1 MPIQL
6 RQRLEVLA
14 YLEGALNS
22 YRSRLTAADVAGLSE
37 ERDDVFMKIVTE
49 VTSDPRV
56 SLRQLRFFLD
66 NVHLF
71 ASDPEVLDRLRGAAR
86 QQIGQIEASL
96 EQKAPAGGAPS
107 AAGVAIADSL
117 GPDAFRSF
125 DLLADRVA
133 VFDREFRYVYTNPPN
148 GRFHARDPMSLVG
161 TASVM
166 VVGHGYFERVSR
178 SLFTRGLAGER
189 LEFYATHPG
198 RDQSKVYS
206 VTIDPVRDVRG
217 HVVAVLGLSRPVGDL
232 PVPEHLI
239 LR

>member
-1 MPIQL
+1 MPVQL

-14 YLEGALNS
+14 YLENALTS
-22 YRSRLTAADVAGLSE
+22 YRSRLTAADVAGLTE

-66 NVHLF
+66 NVERF
-71 ASDPEVLDRLRGAAR
+71 ASDPEVLEHLRSAAR
-86 QQIGQIEASL
+86 EQIGQVEASL
-96 EQKAPAGGAPS
+96 DRKAENSGAWPAAS
-107 AAGVAIADSL
+107 VEIADTL
-117 GPDAFRSF
+117 GPDAFRGF
-125 DLLADRVA
+125 DMLADRVA
-133 VFDREFRYVYTNPPN
+133 VFDRDFRYVYTNEAN

-161 TASVM
+161 TPSSM

-178 SLFTRGLAGER
+178 SLFTRGLGGER
-189 LEFYATHPG
+189 LKIYATHPG

-206 VTIDPVRDVRG
+206 VTIDPVRDGKGR
-217 HVVAVLGLSRPVGDL
+217 VAAVIGLSRPVGDL
-232 PVPEHLI
+232 HVPDHLV